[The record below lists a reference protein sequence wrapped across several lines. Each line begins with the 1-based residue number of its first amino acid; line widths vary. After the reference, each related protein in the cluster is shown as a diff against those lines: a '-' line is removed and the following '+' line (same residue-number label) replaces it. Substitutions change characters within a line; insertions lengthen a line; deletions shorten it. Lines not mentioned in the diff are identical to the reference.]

1 MSARQKASGVF
12 CLFCFLCPGFLF
24 SLEDVSLVPREIYI
38 GDEAL
43 VSYSDSGSFA
53 SRFSDGAYEISASD
67 LPDSDAVSVKAVRC
81 RKADGKLFVEIR
93 FVPWT
98 PGDLEF
104 PAINLGGA
112 LLPVPA
118 VTVSSLL
125 EKSPGIPPFPARPPK
140 LYPGTVWMLYAAA
153 AAALTTA
160 LAAYLLFGKALP
172 RFARSSGARRRA
184 RNKRQTLR
192 GLRALERKI
201 RTQPRVLWFAA
212 AARLF
217 RRFLAVQSG
226 CSESAF
232 DSLSTPEI
240 RLRTGGDDDP
250 WFSNAASIL
259 SETDLRRFGNPEE
272 DYRADTVESMIRS
285 VREKEVSDV

>member
-1 MSARQKASGVF
+1 M
-12 CLFCFLCPGFLF
+12 
-24 SLEDVSLVPREIYI
+24 D
-38 GDEAL
+38 
-43 VSYSDSGSFA
+43 
-53 SRFSDGAYEISASD
+53 
-67 LPDSDAVSVKAVRC
+67 
-81 RKADGKLFVEIR
+81 
-93 FVPWT
+93 
-98 PGDLEF
+98 F

-201 RTQPRVLWFAA
+201 RTQPRGLWFAA

-217 RRFLAVQSG
+217 RRFLAVSPDAASPLRLL
-226 CSESAF
+226 CSNQASDRGTTILVFERGLYFIRDRPSAF
-232 DSLSTPEI
+232 RQSRR
-240 RLRTGGDDDP
+240 RLP
-250 WFSNAASIL
+250 
-259 SETDLRRFGNPEE
+259 RRYG
-272 DYRADTVESMIRS
+272 RAMIRS
-285 VREKEVSDV
+285 VREKEVSGV